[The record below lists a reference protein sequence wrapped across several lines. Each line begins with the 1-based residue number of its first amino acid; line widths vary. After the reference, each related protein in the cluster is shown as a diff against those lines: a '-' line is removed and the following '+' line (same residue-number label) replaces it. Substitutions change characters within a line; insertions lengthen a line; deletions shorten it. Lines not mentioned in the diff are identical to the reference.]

1 MKLVFATHNQN
12 KMKEVATLMPSY
24 IELLSLT
31 DIGCFDEIPET
42 SSTIEG
48 NALLKANFVKEH
60 YGFDC
65 FADDTG
71 LEVQELNNEPGVY
84 SARYAGPANDA
95 QANMDKLL
103 ANLNNESNRNARFK
117 TVIVFI
123 QSEKIEFFT
132 HPKNSFPTYD
142 AFCFLV
148 DSRSRAIKIRKNLIK
163 KNYATKIL
171 PEASSWHFAGEWEH
185 IENINK
191 KNLTKSKVILD
202 RTVALPLSMKS
213 KEKNVDEI
221 SQIIIEAMSGK

>member
-12 KMKEVATLMPSY
+12 KLKEVATLMPSY

-103 ANLNNESNRNARFK
+103 ANLNNKTNRIARFK

-132 HPKNSFPTYD
+132 GI
-142 AFCFLV
+142 C
-148 DSRSRAIKIRKNLIK
+148 
-163 KNYATKIL
+163 
-171 PEASSWHFAGEWEH
+171 
-185 IENINK
+185 
-191 KNLTKSKVILD
+191 
-202 RTVALPLSMKS
+202 
-213 KEKNVDEI
+213 
-221 SQIIIEAMSGK
+221 

>member
-84 SARYAGPANDA
+84 SARYAGAANDA

-103 ANLNNESNRNARFK
+103 VNLNNKSNRNARFK

-123 QSEKIEFFT
+123 QSEKTEFFT
-132 HPKNSFPTYD
+132 GICEGTITMDKKGASGFGYD
-142 AFCFLV
+142 PIFL
-148 DSRSRAIKIRKNLIK
+148 AIGFK
-163 KNYATKIL
+163 KT
-171 PEASSWHFAGEWEH
+171 FAEMT
-185 IENINK
+185 
-191 KNLTKSKVILD
+191 LAQKSKIGHRGKAVRLLINY
-202 RTVALPLSMKS
+202 LSK
-213 KEKNVDEI
+213 
-221 SQIIIEAMSGK
+221 A

>member
-1 MKLVFATHNQN
+1 MKLVFATHNKN
-12 KMKEVATLMPSY
+12 KVREVKALMPSN

-84 SARYAGPANDA
+84 SARYAGPDNDA

-103 ANLNNESNRNARFK
+103 ANLNNKSNRAAHFK
-117 TVIVFI
+117 TVIALI
-123 QSEKIEFFT
+123 QSDETALFT
-132 HPKNSFPTYD
+132 GICKGAIIRDKKGASGFGYDPIFQPNGFKKTFAEMTLDQKSEIGHRGKAVRLLINHLSKAQFKNKALY
-142 AFCFLV
+142 
-148 DSRSRAIKIRKNLIK
+148 
-163 KNYATKIL
+163 
-171 PEASSWHFAGEWEH
+171 
-185 IENINK
+185 
-191 KNLTKSKVILD
+191 
-202 RTVALPLSMKS
+202 LPLENPQGEDVLKGVVQDLFVEYTS
-213 KEKNVDEI
+213 KTSHK
-221 SQIIIEAMSGK
+221 

>member
-1 MKLVFATHNQN
+1 MKLVFATHNKN
-12 KMKEVATLMPSY
+12 KIREVKALMPSY

-103 ANLNNESNRNARFK
+103 ANLNNKNNRSAYFK
-117 TVIVFI
+117 TVIALI
-123 QSEKIEFFT
+123 QSEKTELFT
-132 HPKNSFPTYD
+132 GICKGIISKDKKGTSGFGYDPIFQAIGFKKTFAEMTLAQKSEIGHRGKAVRLLINYLSKAQIKNK
-142 AFCFLV
+142 AL
-148 DSRSRAIKIRKNLIK
+148 
-163 KNYATKIL
+163 
-171 PEASSWHFAGEWEH
+171 H
-185 IENINK
+185 
-191 KNLTKSKVILD
+191 
-202 RTVALPLSMKS
+202 LPLENPQEEDVLNEVVQDLFVGYTS
-213 KEKNVDEI
+213 KTAHK
-221 SQIIIEAMSGK
+221 